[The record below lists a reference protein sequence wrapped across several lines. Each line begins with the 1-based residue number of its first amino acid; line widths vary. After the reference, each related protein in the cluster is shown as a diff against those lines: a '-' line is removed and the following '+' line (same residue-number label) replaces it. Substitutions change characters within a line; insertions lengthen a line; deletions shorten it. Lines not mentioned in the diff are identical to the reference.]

1 MSYDAIVIG
10 GGISGCAAAYF
21 LSSQGQS
28 VALIEK
34 DSLAAHASGFA
45 FGSLYTRFKPP
56 NGSPPIEWFRAESID
71 LHHEL
76 AQALPE
82 LTGSDYHFQEK
93 AGLILAFDE
102 SEVAQLKPSGAASFL
117 RDEWPEDRQDI
128 RWLAYGELSHIDARV
143 STDVLGALYLGGM
156 TEVSPSGL
164 TNALWV
170 AAEQN
175 GAEWINAEVSSIE
188 AVDGAVKE
196 ITTSNGAIPG
206 GVVVL
211 AAGPWCRKLLLRGE
225 TTSHI
230 DLPVTPLKGEILRYD
245 LGDEPPV
252 PVSLWW
258 GADYASSKPDG
269 LLHVGATHSDAGFD
283 EAISDEGRE
292 EISRSA
298 QRVLPFLAHRRVA
311 RQTACLRPV
320 TPDGLPIVG
329 EIAGI
334 SGLVVATGGGPIGIE
349 LGPAIGKLAAE
360 IATGQS
366 ENGARYAGFNPD
378 RFAC

>member
-21 LSSQGQS
+21 LSSQGHS

-45 FGSLYTRFKPP
+45 FGSLYTRFQPP

-71 LHHEL
+71 LHHDL

-82 LTGSDYHFQEK
+82 LTGSDYHFQGK

-102 SEVAQLKPSGAASFL
+102 GEVAQLKPTGAASFL
-117 RDEWPEDRQDI
+117 RDEWPADRQDV
-128 RWLAYGELSHIDARV
+128 RWLAYGELSHIEARV
-143 STDVLGALYLGGM
+143 STDVIGALYLGGM
-156 TEVSPSGL
+156 TEVSPGGL
-164 TNALWV
+164 TQELW
-170 AAEQN
+170 AAAAQR
-175 GAEWINAEVSSIE
+175 GADLIKAEVLTIE
-188 AVDGAVKE
+188 TADGAVNGVTTDEGE
-196 ITTSNGAIPG
+196 ISG
-206 GVVVL
+206 GKVVL
-211 AAGPWCRKLLLRGE
+211 AAGPWCRTLLLKGE
-225 TTSHI
+225 STSHI
-230 DLPVTPLKGEILRYD
+230 ELPVMPLKGEILRYD

-283 EAISDEGRE
+283 EAISDEGRA
-292 EISRSA
+292 EIGRSA
-298 QRVLPFLAHRRVA
+298 ERVLPFLADRRVA
-311 RQTACLRPV
+311 QQTACLRPV

-329 EIAGI
+329 EVQGI
-334 SGLVVATGGGPIGIE
+334 EGLVVATGGGPIGIE

-360 IATGQS
+360 VATGQS
-366 ENGARYAGFNPD
+366 KSGSRYGGFSPA

>member
-10 GGISGCAAAYF
+10 GGISGCAAAYY

-34 DSLAAHASGFA
+34 DALAAHASGFA
-45 FGSLYTRFKPP
+45 FGSLYTRFQPP

-71 LHHEL
+71 LHHQL
-76 AQALPE
+76 ARTLPE

-102 SEVAQLKPSGAASFL
+102 VEVAQLKPQGAASFL
-117 RDEWPEDRQDI
+117 RDEWPSDRQDV
-128 RWLAYGELSHIDARV
+128 RWLAYGELSHIEARV
-143 STDVLGALYLGGM
+143 STDVIGALYLGGM
-156 TEVSPSGL
+156 TEVSPSGM
-164 TNALWV
+164 TRALWV

-175 GAEWINAEVSSIE
+175 GAELINAEVSAIDAIDS
-188 AVDGAVKE
+188 VVNGVTTSDGAV
-196 ITTSNGAIPG
+196 PG
-206 GVVVL
+206 GTVVV
-211 AAGPWCRKLLLRGE
+211 AAGPWCRTLLLRGE
-225 TTSHI
+225 STSHI
-230 DLPVTPLKGEILRYD
+230 DLPVMPLKGEILRYD

-269 LLHVGATHSDAGFD
+269 LLHVGATHSEAGFD
-283 EAISDEGRE
+283 EGTSEEGRD
-292 EISRSA
+292 EIRSSA
-298 QRVLPFLAHRRVA
+298 ERALPFLANRRVA

-329 EIAGI
+329 EVQGI
-334 SGLVVATGGGPIGIE
+334 DGLVVATGGGPIGIE
-349 LGPAIGKLAAE
+349 LGPAIGKLAAD
-360 IATGQS
+360 IALGRS
-366 ENGARYAGFNPD
+366 ENGSRYSGFSPA

>member
-10 GGISGCAAAYF
+10 GGISGCAAAYY
-21 LSSQGQS
+21 LCSQGQS

-45 FGSLYTRFKPP
+45 FGSLYTRFQPP

-71 LHHEL
+71 LHHDL
-76 AQALPE
+76 AKTLPE
-82 LTGSDYHFQEK
+82 LTGSDYHFREK
-93 AGLILAFDE
+93 AGLILAFGDL
-102 SEVAQLKPSGAASFL
+102 EVAQLKPSGAASFR
-117 RDEWPEDRQDI
+117 RDEWPVDRQDV

-143 STDVLGALYLGGM
+143 STDVIGALYLGGM

-164 TNALWV
+164 TNALWA
-170 AAEQN
+170 AAEKN
-175 GAEWINAEVSSIE
+175 GAELINAEVSAID
-188 AVDGAVKE
+188 ATGGMVTGVTTNDGD
-196 ITTSNGAIPG
+196 ISGGA
-206 GVVVL
+206 VVL
-211 AAGPWCRKLLLRGE
+211 AVGPWCRTLLRNGSA
-225 TTSHI
+225 TSHI
-230 DLPVTPLKGEILRYD
+230 DIPVMPLKGEILRYD

-283 EAISDEGRE
+283 EGTSEEGRD
-292 EISRSA
+292 EIRRSA
-298 QRVLPFLAHRRVA
+298 EKALPFLATRRVA

-329 EIAGI
+329 EVQGI
-334 SGLVVATGGGPIGIE
+334 DGLVVATGGGPIGIE
-349 LGPAIGKLAAE
+349 LGPAIGKLAADSVLD
-360 IATGQS
+360 QS
-366 ENGARYAGFNPD
+366 ENGSRYGGFSPA